1 MAEKFRLVSF
11 PEGLQVKLNSFN
23 FLSWQKEILIPVL
36 HFNLDDYLF
45 GSRTIPKKFLN
56 DEDEVGGKINQE
68 FLKWKQQDDELQRW
82 IIKTDEK
89 IPRDA
94 YQWYKSGEY
103 ATKNNPNLKYF
114 YNCKTG
120 RCLVK
125 KYVQRALDDPKT
137 VIIHLKGQHN
147 HDRPALRNVNGIRSY
162 KRQKITSTSRCHF
175 KALHGCPNNATFG
188 APIYATSSV
197 NVPDT
202 VPITSGANYATSGA
216 PITSFATGTVPG
228 APSGANINA
237 PSGAD
242 LHTTFNAPS
251 GANINAPSGAA
262 VVLAAIS
269 KLYTN
274 FGLVFHR
281 VRI

>member
-82 IIKTDEK
+82 MLSSMPDEVRAKREGKESCKAVWDALKVLYKSATKNYLAFEDSTQIFFRIETDEK
-89 IPRDA
+89 IPKDA

-114 YNCKTG
+114 YNCKNG

-137 VIIHLKGQHN
+137 VNIHLKGQHN
-147 HDRPALRNVNGIRSY
+147 HDRPALRNVNGHSLIQEAKDYINVNFRNLIFSLE
-162 KRQKITSTSRCHF
+162 IIGFSTSIMENLL
-175 KALHGCPNNATFG
+175 LH
-188 APIYATSSV
+188 
-197 NVPDT
+197 
-202 VPITSGANYATSGA
+202 
-216 PITSFATGTVPG
+216 
-228 APSGANINA
+228 
-237 PSGAD
+237 
-242 LHTTFNAPS
+242 L
-251 GANINAPSGAA
+251 
-262 VVLAAIS
+262 LQ
-269 KLYTN
+269 
-274 FGLVFHR
+274 
-281 VRI
+281 